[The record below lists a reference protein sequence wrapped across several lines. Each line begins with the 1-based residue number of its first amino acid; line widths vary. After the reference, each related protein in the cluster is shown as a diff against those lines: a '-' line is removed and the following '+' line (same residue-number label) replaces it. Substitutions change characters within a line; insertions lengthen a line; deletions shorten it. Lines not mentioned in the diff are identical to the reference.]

1 MKNRKMAAIL
11 DWLDIFLCF
20 CFRHLSIHKDSAL
33 QSFTKISFVDVA
45 KNMFLISW
53 YFADFS

>member
-11 DWLDIFLCF
+11 DWLDIFLSF

-33 QSFTKISFVDVA
+33 QSFSKISFVDVT
-45 KNMFLISW
+45 KNVFN
-53 YFADFS
+53 FSVFCRF